1 MPGLHPICQ
10 EFSSLFQH
18 IIIHKTFQGLYDP
31 CNMLIW
37 IKLWIH
43 ATIQTTLTTE
53 FMANAEDGINYIR
66 FYTLGLDWFPSEL
79 WSNLLT

>member
-1 MPGLHPICQ
+1 
-10 EFSSLFQH
+10 
-18 IIIHKTFQGLYDP
+18 
-31 CNMLIW
+31 MLIW
-37 IKLWIH
+37 IKLWIY

-53 FMANAEDGINYIR
+53 FMANAEDGINYIM